1 MKHVLES
8 IGLMKVKKSMIG
20 DLEGGLSGGERRRLA
35 IGIELLKNSSK
46 FVLFASFSACA
57 LGIYFFLSRGLVLG

>member
-1 MKHVLES
+1 
-8 IGLMKVKKSMIG
+8 MIG